1 MPKAAA
7 AEHKFNMKSPFFILA
22 MALMILMTV
31 FVIEIT
37 SISEQDDD
45 IEIVHQVVRDGTW
58 VDTIKPYKLLEKKHF
73 WILP

>member
-1 MPKAAA
+1 
-7 AEHKFNMKSPFFILA
+7 MKSPFFILA